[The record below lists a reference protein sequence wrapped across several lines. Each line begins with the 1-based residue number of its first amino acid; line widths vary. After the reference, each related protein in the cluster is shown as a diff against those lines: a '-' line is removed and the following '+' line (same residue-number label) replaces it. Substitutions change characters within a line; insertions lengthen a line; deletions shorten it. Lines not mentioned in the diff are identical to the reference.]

1 MHEMYP
7 RPSAAPAKQDVDLD
21 EVRRQFRF
29 AREQLAAQS
38 STEHLR
44 SVAMRHWRESCRRV
58 ETSADR

>member
-1 MHEMYP
+1 MHQMHP
-7 RPSAAPAKQDVDLD
+7 SPSAASAKRDVDLD
-21 EVRRQFRF
+21 EVRRRFRF

-58 ETSADR
+58 ESTDR